1 MTLTCPVAVA
11 EDTSPAGQL
20 RVPGRQAPAGQA
32 DESRAGPSPPH
43 ALPPLP
49 RRRGVTCHGGTRGTP
64 RGASPPRGS
73 PGAATRLTSGWTRPS
88 RLCTTP
94 HVAMPMV
101 TTSPSSWPLLR
112 LESRTALPTCFITPV
127 WDPPVTIQAPAERS
141 RGRGGR
147 GSWRAP
153 CRAHAGALCTLAS
166 HAFPQGPHPWCVQR
180 HGHDGSEQRP
190 RPREAA
196 TQSPG
201 PQAQA
206 GAREPP
212 AACRLARLAN
222 TVSQTFL

>member
-32 DESRAGPSPPH
+32 GESRAGPSPPH
-43 ALPPLP
+43 ARPPLP
-49 RRRGVTCHGGTRGTP
+49 RRRGVTCHRGTRGTP
-64 RGASPPRGS
+64 LGASPPWGS

-94 HVAMPMV
+94 QVAMPMV

-166 HAFPQGPHPWCVQR
+166 HAFRRGLTHGASNATATMDLSSAPGPARQPPRAQA
-180 HGHDGSEQRP
+180 P
-190 RPREAA
+190 RPRRGHG
-196 TQSPG
+196 SLP
-201 PQAQA
+201 
-206 GAREPP
+206 PP
-212 AACRLARLAN
+212 AVWP
-222 TVSQTFL
+222 VSRTRCL